1 MSNFNFNEIKIGG
14 RLTSDPVLRTTPNGV
29 SVASF
34 SVAVNRRKS
43 NQDADFFNVVA
54 WRNAAEVV
62 SKFFKKGSAIFFSGE
77 VHNKSWTDENNVK
90 HYGIELTAND
100 VYFVDS
106 KNDGQASDVASDA
119 APVLEPVDDVPF

>member
-14 RLTSDPVLRTTPNGV
+14 RLTSDPILRTTPNGV
-29 SVASF
+29 AVASF

-62 SKFFKKGSAIFFSGE
+62 GKYFKKGSAIFFSGE
-77 VHNKSWTDENNVK
+77 VHNKSWTDEKNIT
-90 HYGIELTAND
+90 HYGIEVTAND

-106 KNDGQASDVASDA
+106 KSDGQASSSAAS
-119 APVLEPVDDVPF
+119 APDLEPVDDIPF